1 MILSKH
7 KQHRNSK
14 YLDWLRSRPCVVSG
28 QKAECAHHIR
38 LGTNGATSLKPSD
51 YFCIPLLH
59 EFHTTGS
66 MALHIVGEE
75 TFLAHFKLD
84 AQALFIK
91 YLKEYLIEKHEIYY
105 MLEGRTREETIADL
119 IGLIENKLP
128 KMSKVS
134 KKAKPKTKAKADES
148 SPKPPSITESEY
160 YQKAKELKKQRDKEL
175 RKQLKQNSPKTP
187 ARSLKGQEHYEKAKE
202 KRRQME
208 KDLRKK
214 LKERQK
220 QHQLAL
226 KEKISRS

>member
-7 KQHRNSK
+7 KPHRNSK
-14 YLDWLRSRPCVVSG
+14 YLDWLRSRPCAVSG

-128 KMSKVS
+128 KMRKVS
-134 KKAKPKTKAKADES
+134 KKGKPKAPES
-148 SPKPPSITESEY
+148 SPKTPSITESEY

-175 RKQLKQNSPKTP
+175 RKQLKQNSSKTP

-208 KDLRKK
+208 KDLRRK

-220 QHQLAL
+220 QRRLEL
-226 KEKISRS
+226 KEKDLRS